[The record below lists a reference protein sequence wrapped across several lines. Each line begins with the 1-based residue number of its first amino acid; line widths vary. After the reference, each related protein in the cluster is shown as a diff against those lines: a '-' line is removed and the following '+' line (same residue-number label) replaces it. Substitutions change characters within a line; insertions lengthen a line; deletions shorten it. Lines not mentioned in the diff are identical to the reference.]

1 MNWEA
6 LLKKNEFFIGLTS
19 EEIRPLLAQA
29 VEKTFDDKEV
39 LFSEGD
45 DRNYLF
51 VLGKGTVLIS
61 KLSEDGEESLIN
73 ILTSG
78 EIFPHTG
85 FFDDRP
91 YPGTATVKKQAEVLL
106 IPISSFERFVE
117 THPHLAFRIIKEMS
131 KKIYTLQKKLNE
143 MLSMNVEERLL
154 STLKQMNHLSETELI
169 HLTHQELGNIVG
181 ASRETVTRQLKKL
194 EQQGKVRI
202 TKDRIL
208 LVEDMF

>member
-1 MNWEA
+1 MKNWEA
-6 LLKKNEFFIGLTS
+6 LLKKMEFFVGLTS
-19 EEIRPLLAQA
+19 EEIRPLLDQA
-29 VEKTFDDKEV
+29 VEKSFDDKEV

-51 VLGKGTVLIS
+51 VLSKGTVLIS
-61 KLSEDGEESLIN
+61 KLSEDGEETVIN

-91 YPGTATVKKQAEVLL
+91 YPGTATAKKQADVLM
-106 IPISSFERFVE
+106 IPISAFERFVE
-117 THPHLAFRIIKEMS
+117 SHPHLSFIIIKEMS
-131 KKIYTLQKKLNE
+131 KKIYFLQQKLNE
-143 MLSMNVEERLL
+143 MQSLNVEERLL
-154 STLKQMNHLSETELI
+154 STLKQMNNLSEKEVV

-194 EQQGKVRI
+194 EQQGRVKI
-202 TKDRIL
+202 KKDHIL
-208 LVEDMF
+208 LIEE